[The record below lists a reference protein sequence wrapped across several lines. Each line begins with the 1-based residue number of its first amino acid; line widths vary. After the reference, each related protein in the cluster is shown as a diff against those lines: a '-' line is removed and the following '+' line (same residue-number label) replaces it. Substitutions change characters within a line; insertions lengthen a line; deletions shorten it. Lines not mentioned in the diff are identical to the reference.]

1 VTRRT
6 RKRSTEKAR
15 STAAAEKV
23 AAKLAEKHHV
33 PVSGVA
39 TKVAAKAAQTLAAT
53 EGVTLRSSAAA
64 RKQVTTAAAKQR
76 DARTQQNELDDG
88 HMRHALA
95 LAETYRGR
103 TAPNPIVGCVIVDA
117 VGVVLAE
124 GVHRGPGTKH
134 AEIDALDKLGG
145 KAPGGTLYVNLE
157 PCMHE
162 GRTPPCAPVV
172 AGAGLARV
180 VVGSEDPIEGH
191 RGGMAY
197 LKKHGVTVTRALTD
211 ECDHANLPFMRWALS
226 RQPAFTLKAAITIDG
241 KIATVTGESQWITGE
256 AARSQV
262 HVLRNTHDAVMVGI
276 ETVLAD
282 DPKLTARIEGARD
295 PIRIVVDS
303 RLRTPLTAKLLPKKN
318 GPRTIIAT
326 TSAAP
331 AKAEAALARVGAEVW
346 RFPAEAARVPLVAL
360 ADRLAEE
367 SIQSVLVEGGGQ
379 IHASLLEARL
389 ATDVRL
395 FLAPL
400 IVGGPAP
407 TWVGGAGVSKLSS
420 AWRLQFIGDP
430 LRVGDDLLIQAVV
443 RYQP

>member
-1 VTRRT
+1 MKRKPRT
-6 RKRSTEKAR
+6 RSTAKAR
-15 STAAAEKV
+15 SVAAAEKI
-23 AAKLAEKHHV
+23 AAKLAGKRRA
-33 PVSGVA
+33 PASA
-39 TKVAAKAAQTLAAT
+39 APTKVAAKAAQSLADSEAA
-53 EGVTLRSSAAA
+53 TLRSAAAA
-64 RKQVTTAAAKQR
+64 RKQVTAAAAKQR
-76 DARTQQNELDDG
+76 DARTQQDHFDDD

-95 LAETYRGR
+95 VAETYRGH

-124 GVHRGPGTKH
+124 GLHRGPGTKH

-157 PCMHE
+157 PCMHQ

-172 AGAGLARV
+172 AAAGLARIV
-180 VVGSEDPIEGH
+180 IGSEDPIEGH

-197 LKKHGVTVTRALTD
+197 LQAHGITVTRALVD
-211 ECDHANLPFMRWALS
+211 ECDLANLPFMRWALS
-226 RQPAFTLKAAITIDG
+226 RLPAFTLKAAITIDG

-256 AARSQV
+256 QARTRV
-262 HVLRNTHDAVMVGI
+262 HHLRNTHDAVLVGI

-303 RLRTPLTAKLLPKKN
+303 KLRTPPTAQLLPRKR

-326 TSAAP
+326 TESAP
-331 AKAEAALARVGAEVW
+331 AAAESALVRAGAEVW
-346 RFPAEAARVPLVAL
+346 RFPAEGGRVPLQAL
-360 ADRLAEE
+360 AHQLGEH

-379 IHASLLEARL
+379 IHAALLAAGL
-389 ATDVRL
+389 ATDVQL

-407 TWVGGAGVSKLSS
+407 SWVGGAGVAKLSS
-420 AWRLQFIGDP
+420 AWRLQFIGAP
-430 LRVGDDLLIQAVV
+430 QGVGDDLLIRAVV
-443 RYQP
+443 RYVP

>member
-15 STAAAEKV
+15 STAAAAKI
-23 AAKLAEKHHV
+23 AATLAEKLRV
-33 PVSGVA
+33 PTTQAA
-39 TKVAAKAAQTLAAT
+39 TKIVAKAAHTLVET
-53 EGVTLRSSAAA
+53 ERTAVRSAAAA

-76 DARTQQNELDDG
+76 AARSQQNHFDDD
-88 HMRHALA
+88 HMRRALA
-95 LAETYRGR
+95 LAETFRGR

-117 VGVVLAE
+117 VGNVLAE
-124 GVHRGPGTKH
+124 GLHRGPGTKH

-157 PCMHE
+157 PCMHQ
-162 GRTPPCAPVV
+162 GRTPPCAPIV
-172 AGAGLARV
+172 AAAGLARV
-180 VVGSEDPIEGH
+180 VIGSEDPIEGH

-197 LKKHGVTVTRALTD
+197 LKKAGLTVTRALVD

-256 AARSQV
+256 PARSQV
-262 HVLRNTHDAVMVGI
+262 HHLRNTHDAVLVGI

-282 DPKLTARIEGARD
+282 DPKLTARVEGARD

-303 RLRTPLTAKLLPKKN
+303 KLRTPPRATLLPRKT

-326 TSAAP
+326 TELAP
-331 AKAEAALARVGAEVW
+331 QKAEAELIRAGAEVW
-346 RFPAEAARVPLVAL
+346 RFPAQNGRVPLAAL

-389 ATDVRL
+389 ATDVQL

-407 TWVGGAGVSKLSS
+407 SWVGGAGVSKLSA
-420 AWRLQFIGDP
+420 AWRLQFIGEP
-430 LRVGDDLLIQAVV
+430 QRVGEDLLIEAVV
-443 RYQP
+443 RYPA